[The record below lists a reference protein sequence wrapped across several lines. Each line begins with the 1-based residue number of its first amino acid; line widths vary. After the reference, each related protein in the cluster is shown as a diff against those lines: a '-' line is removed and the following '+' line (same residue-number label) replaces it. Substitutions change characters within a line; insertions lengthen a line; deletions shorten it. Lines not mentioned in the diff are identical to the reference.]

1 MHSVMINLHILS
13 HYAMHYAVQML
24 PGIGALIYELGLAD
38 ENQATFIKSQAELA
52 TQYIQKGQYLEALEV
67 K

>member
-1 MHSVMINLHILS
+1 
-13 HYAMHYAVQML
+13 MHYAVQML

-52 TQYIQKGQYLEALEV
+52 TQYIQKGQFLEALEV